1 MFMGEFSCKVDN
13 KGRLML
19 PVKFREMLDGKD
31 IVITRGFENSISLY
45 PIKIWEEEI
54 IEKQIKKL
62 KMTNSKHRAYQR
74 FILSAATKLNLDSQG
89 RLNIPTSLMEHS
101 TILKNAIVM
110 GGVDH
115 IEIWAE
121 EKWKE
126 YMEETTDSIENLVDE
141 IDFD

>member
-45 PIKIWEEEI
+45 PIDVWNEEI

-62 KMTNSKHRAYQR
+62 KMTNSNHRAYQR
-74 FILSAATKLNLDSQG
+74 FILSAATELTLDNQG
-89 RLNIPTSLMEHS
+89 RLNIPKSLIEHS
-101 TILKNAIVM
+101 QLEKNTIVM
-110 GGVDH
+110 GSIDH

-121 EKWKE
+121 NRWKK
-126 YMEETTDSIENLVDE
+126 YMNDTSESIEDLVDE
-141 IDFD
+141 IQF

>member
-13 KGRLML
+13 KGRVML
-19 PVKFREMLDGKD
+19 PVKFREMIGEDEF
-31 IVITRGFENSISLY
+31 VITRGFENSISLY
-45 PIKIWEEEI
+45 PINTWENEI

-62 KMTNSKHRAYQR
+62 KLTNSKHRAYQR
-74 FILSAATKLNLDSQG
+74 FILSAATKLTLDSQG
-89 RLNIPTSLMEHS
+89 RLNIPSSLMEHS
-101 TILKNAIVM
+101 QLEKNAIVM

-115 IEIWAE
+115 IEIWSE

-126 YMEETTDSIENLVDE
+126 YMGETSENIENLVDE